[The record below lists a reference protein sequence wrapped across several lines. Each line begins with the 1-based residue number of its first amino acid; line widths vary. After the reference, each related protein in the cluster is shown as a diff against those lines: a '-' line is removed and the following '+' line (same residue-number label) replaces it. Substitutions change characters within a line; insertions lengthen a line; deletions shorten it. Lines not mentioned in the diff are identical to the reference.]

1 MKSDSSQTN
10 ISRPPVIVVM
20 GHIDHGKSTL
30 LDFIRKT
37 NIVDKEAGGITQHI
51 SAYEVVHIGKDG
63 ATHPITFL
71 DTPGHEAFQSMR
83 ERGAL
88 VADIAILVVSAEDGV
103 KQQTLEALKAIRAD
117 KLPYIVAINKIDRPG
132 ADIDRTKQNL
142 AENDI
147 YLEGY
152 GGDISFVAIS
162 AKTGEGI
169 PELLDMLLLVAE
181 LEALT
186 ANTTH
191 RAKGI
196 VIESNLDT
204 KKGITATAI
213 ILDGTIVRGQ
223 FAVSGKSISPLRI
236 IENFAGKP
244 IEFATFSS
252 PIRII
257 GWDILPKVGSEFICF
272 TDKKDALA
280 HVAKYIDA
288 PLQNTRGTYNSDIT
302 IVPIVIKADTGGS
315 LDALVYEIGKLGTD
329 RVLPKVVLSSV
340 GPISENDIRA
350 AENNDNAFVL
360 GFHTKIDSGAEAL
373 ALRLNVA
380 VHTFD
385 IIYKLTEWLAVAI
398 KDRTPSIDVEEVVG
412 VAKVLKLFSS
422 VKDKQILG
430 GRVDSGEIR
439 LGEMVRIMRRE
450 VEISRGRIR
459 ELQQAKQKTSTVIQ
473 GSEFGAMVESKFE
486 IAAGDKLECIVTAKH

>member
-1 MKSDSSQTN
+1 MQKKSEHT
-10 ISRPPVIVVM
+10 IERPPVIVVM

-37 NIVDKEAGGITQHI
+37 NIVDREAGGITQHI
-51 SAYEVVHIGKDG
+51 SAYEVVHTSKDG
-63 ATHPITFL
+63 IAHPITFL

-117 KLPYIVAINKIDRPG
+117 KLPFIVAINKIDRPG

-147 YLEGY
+147 YVEGY
-152 GGDISFVAIS
+152 GGDVSWVAIS

-169 PELLDMLLLVAE
+169 PELLDTLLLVAE
-181 LEALT
+181 LEALS
-186 ANTTH
+186 ANTENAG
-191 RAKGI
+191 RGI
-196 VIESNLDT
+196 IIESNLDT

-213 ILDGTIVRGQ
+213 ILDGTVKRGQ

-244 IEFATFSS
+244 IESATFSS

-257 GWDILPKVGSEFICF
+257 GWDILPKVGSEFVCY
-272 TDKKDALA
+272 TDKKDAQEA
-280 HVAKYIDA
+280 VAQYVEA
-288 PLQNTRGTYNSDIT
+288 PIVNMRGSENADIT
-302 IVPIVIKADTGGS
+302 VVPIVIKADTGGS

-329 RVLPKVVLSSV
+329 RILPKVVLSGI

-360 GFHTKIDSGAEAL
+360 GFHTKVDSGAQSL
-373 ALRLNVA
+373 ALRLGVA

-385 IIYKLTEWLAVAI
+385 IIYKLTEWLGTAI
-398 KDRTPSIDVEEVVG
+398 KERTPSIEVEEVVG

-439 LGEMVRIMRRE
+439 LGEMVRIMRRD

-459 ELQQAKQKTSTVIQ
+459 ELQQAKQKTSTVSQ
-473 GSEFGAMVESKFE
+473 GSEFGAMIESKFE
-486 IAAGDKLECIVTAKH
+486 IAAGDKIECIVVAKK